1 MNSEEQITRLN
12 DRVKT
17 RIAPSKI
24 HGVGVFALRD
34 IAKGQT
40 LYADALPEVYSV
52 SYTNLNKLFPKVRE
66 LILERNPMI
75 VNGAYFPYPSE
86 RIQAFLN
93 HSGSPNYN
101 AFNDVLLRDVTEGE
115 EITENYKLIK
125 GWEIV
130 YPWLS
135 PQENKVS

>member
-1 MNSEEQITRLN
+1 MEEQITRLN

-17 RIAPSKI
+17 RIAASKI

-75 VNGAYFPYPSE
+75 VNGANFPYPSE
-86 RIQAFLN
+86 RIQAFIN
-93 HSGSPNYN
+93 HSPDANYD
-101 AFNDVLLRDVTEGE
+101 AFNDIVLRDIAEGE

-125 GWEIV
+125 GWEVV

-135 PQENKVS
+135 TQEKLDT